1 MNLRREFL
9 KENVSIILILVH
21 LLTDEIFYIIKINE
35 ALFKETFFISTNFFL
50 VLRTTFLKKT

>member
-50 VLRTTFLKKT
+50 VLRQHS